1 MTSTLT
7 TLAVIVIFAF
17 GIVLLATGV
26 GQMMQDHEDNMDDE
40 GGWK

>member
-1 MTSTLT
+1 MSSTLT
-7 TLAVIVIFAF
+7 TLALIVIFAA

-26 GQMMQDHEDNMDDE
+26 GQMMQDHADNMEDE